1 MLSLIDESVDI
12 NVNRTHMAYVKA
24 IHPDTR
30 KAWEFHVA
38 DIEVSS

>member
-12 NVNRTHMAYVKA
+12 NVNRTHTVYVKA
-24 IHPDTR
+24 IHPETR
-30 KAWEFHVA
+30 KAWEFYVA